1 MLRKTA
7 QLTISIVVSLAVSLG
22 LIQISFAQEKVVI
35 VGAGISGLAAGKTLQ
50 ESGYE
55 VVLLEARNRIGG
67 RVWTDRST
75 GKPLDLGASWI
86 HAITGNPITELAN
99 KIKASLTG
107 LVDYEDTSVF
117 DADGTEDPLTPA
129 QEKQFTD
136 VFAQFAASVT
146 AGNANASVQEVL
158 DAAVSQG
165 ALNGFSARAL
175 DSLINSVKEHE
186 YAGDAS
192 ELSQIGTEEGM
203 DMGGGDV
210 LFPNGFDAITNFLAV
225 GLNIQTETIV
235 QTVSYTETGVIVS
248 TNKGEYSGDRVI
260 VTVPLGVLKAGDI
273 VFNPALPSDKL
284 QSISALGS
292 GVLNKVWLEFPS
304 VFWDNTTIHNYFST
318 PKGRFNEWVNWHKAT
333 GNTHL
338 LGFNAGQYGIE
349 IESKSDTE
357 IVAEAMTILRTM
369 WGANIP
375 EPSNTVITRWNSDP
389 FAKGAYSF
397 IKVGSTID
405 DRAIL
410 AKSISNRVFF
420 AGEATSTDSA
430 ATTNGAYNTGL
441 REAQKISSLAP
452 ITIETNTTGSF
463 DSNTS
468 QLVLPRLSAGGQF
481 YRLTLALA
489 DPIKLVFQVAGA
501 DLLEGTSF
509 TAAGFDGATGTLKLP
524 VVNVGNAKYNLE
536 MTIIAAS
543 NPIQFQLSKVSLL

>member
-1 MLRKTA
+1 MLRITT
-7 QLTISIVVSLAVSLG
+7 LIVFFLG
-22 LIQISFAQEKVVI
+22 LTQVSIAQEKI
-35 VGAGISGLAAGKTLQ
+35 IIIGAGISGLAAGKTLQ

-55 VVLLEARNRIGG
+55 VVILEARNRVGG

-75 GKPLDLGASWI
+75 GKALDLGASWI
-86 HAITGNPITELAN
+86 HAITGNPITALAN
-99 KIKASLTG
+99 KIKAPLSG
-107 LVDYEDTSVF
+107 LVDYDDTSVF

-129 QEKQFTD
+129 QEQQFTD

-146 AGNANASVQEVL
+146 ASNVNASVQDVV

-165 ALNGFSARAL
+165 ALSGFTSRAL

-186 YAGDAS
+186 YAGDAN

-210 LFPNGFDAITNFLAV
+210 LFPNGFDAITNFLAI

-235 QTVSYTETGVIVS
+235 QTVSYTETGVTIG
-248 TNKGEYSGDRVI
+248 TNKAEYSGDRVI

-284 QSISALGS
+284 SAISALGS

-333 GNTHL
+333 GETHL
-338 LGFNAGQYGIE
+338 LGFNAGQYGLE
-349 IESKSDTE
+349 IESKSDDE

-369 WGANIP
+369 WGADIP
-375 EPSNTVITRWNSDP
+375 EPTNKVITRWNSDP

-405 DRAIL
+405 DRATL
-410 AKSISNRVFF
+410 AKPVSNRVFF
-420 AGEATSTDSA
+420 AGEATSTDNA

-441 REAQKISSLAP
+441 REAQKISELAP
-452 ITIETNTTGSF
+452 ITTETNTTGVF
-463 DSNTS
+463 DASSN
-468 QLVLPRLSAGGQF
+468 QLVQPRLKVVEQ
-481 YRLTLALA
+481 YYKLTLSLA
-489 DPIKLVFQVAGA
+489 DPAKLIFQIAGA
-501 DLLEGTSF
+501 ELLQGTGF
-509 TAAGFDGATGTLKLP
+509 TAAGFDTATGTLKLP

-536 MTIIAAS
+536 MTIIANS

>member
-1 MLRKTA
+1 MLR
-7 QLTISIVVSLAVSLG
+7 LTTLIVLFLG
-22 LIQISFAQEKVVI
+22 LSQVSIAQEKVI
-35 VGAGISGLAAGKTLQ
+35 IIGAGISGLSAGKTLQ
-50 ESGYE
+50 EAGYE
-55 VVLLEARNRIGG
+55 VILLEARNRVGG

-99 KIKASLTG
+99 KIKAPLSG
-107 LVDYEDTSVF
+107 LVDYDDTSVF

-146 AGNANASVQEVL
+146 ASNVNASVQDVL

-165 ALNGFSARAL
+165 ALSGFSTRAL

-192 ELSQIGTEEGM
+192 ELSQIGTDEGM

-210 LFPNGFDAITNFLAV
+210 LFPNGFDAITNFLAI
-225 GLNIQTETIV
+225 GLNIKMETIV
-235 QTVSYTETGVIVS
+235 QTVNYTETGVTIS
-248 TNKGEYSGDRVI
+248 TDKGEYTGDRVI

-273 VFNPALPSDKL
+273 TFSPALPSDKL

-318 PKGRFNEWVNWHKAT
+318 PKGRFNEWVNWHKAS
-333 GNTHL
+333 GETHL
-338 LGFNAGQYGIE
+338 LGFNAGQYGLE
-349 IESKSDTE
+349 IESKSDDE
-357 IVAEAMTILRTM
+357 IVAEAMTILRAM
-369 WGANIP
+369 WGADIP
-375 EPSNTVITRWNSDP
+375 SPTNRVITRWNSDP

-405 DRAIL
+405 DRATL
-410 AKSISNRVFF
+410 AKSVSNRVFF
-420 AGEATSTDSA
+420 AGEATSTDNA

-441 REAQKISSLAP
+441 REAQKIFSLAP
-452 ITIETNTTGSF
+452 ITTETDTTGTF
-463 DSNTS
+463 DTS
-468 QLVLPRLSAGGQF
+468 ANQLVLPRLKVLEQ
-481 YRLTLALA
+481 YYKLTLSLA
-489 DPIKLVFQVAGA
+489 DPVKLIFQVAGA
-501 DLLEGTSF
+501 ELLQGTSF
-509 TAAGFDGATGTLKLP
+509 TAAGFDASIGTLKLP
-524 VVNVGNAKYNLE
+524 VVSVGAAKYNLE
-536 MTIIAAS
+536 MTIIANS

>member
-1 MLRKTA
+1 MLRITT
-7 QLTISIVVSLAVSLG
+7 LIVLFLG
-22 LIQISFAQEKVVI
+22 LSQVSIAQEKVI
-35 VGAGISGLAAGKTLQ
+35 IIGAGISGLSAGKALQ
-50 ESGYE
+50 EAGYE
-55 VVLLEARNRIGG
+55 VILLEARNRVGG

-99 KIKASLTG
+99 KIKAPLSG
-107 LVDYEDTSVF
+107 LVDYDDTSVF

-146 AGNANASVQEVL
+146 ASNVNASVQDVL

-165 ALNGFSARAL
+165 ALSGFSTRAL

-192 ELSQIGTEEGM
+192 ELSQIGTDEGM

-210 LFPNGFDAITNFLAV
+210 LFPNGFDAITNFLAI
-225 GLNIQTETIV
+225 GLNIKMETIV
-235 QTVSYTETGVIVS
+235 QTVSYTETGVTII
-248 TNKGEYSGDRVI
+248 TDKGEYTGDRVI

-273 VFNPALPSDKL
+273 TFSPALPSDKL

-318 PKGRFNEWVNWHKAT
+318 PKGRFNEWVNWHKAS
-333 GNTHL
+333 GETHL
-338 LGFNAGQYGIE
+338 LGFNAGQYGLE
-349 IESKSDTE
+349 IESKSDDE
-357 IVAEAMTILRTM
+357 IVAEAMTILRAM
-369 WGANIP
+369 WGADIP
-375 EPSNTVITRWNSDP
+375 SPTNRVITRWNSDP

-405 DRAIL
+405 DRATL
-410 AKSISNRVFF
+410 AKSVSNRVFF
-420 AGEATSTDSA
+420 AGEATSTDNA

-441 REAQKISSLAP
+441 REAQKIFSLAP
-452 ITIETNTTGSF
+452 ITTETDTTGTF
-463 DSNTS
+463 DTS
-468 QLVLPRLSAGGQF
+468 ANQLVLPRLKVLEQ
-481 YRLTLALA
+481 YYKLTLSLA
-489 DPIKLVFQVAGA
+489 DPAKLIFQVAGA
-501 DLLEGTSF
+501 ELLQGTSF
-509 TAAGFDGATGTLKLP
+509 TAAGFDASIGTLKLP
-524 VVNVGNAKYNLE
+524 VVSVGAAKYNLE
-536 MTIIAAS
+536 MTIIANS

>member
-1 MLRKTA
+1 MLR
-7 QLTISIVVSLAVSLG
+7 LTTLIVLFLG
-22 LIQISFAQEKVVI
+22 LSQVSIAQEKVI
-35 VGAGISGLAAGKTLQ
+35 IIGAGISGLSAGKTLQ
-50 ESGYE
+50 EAGYE
-55 VVLLEARNRIGG
+55 VILLEARNRVGG

-99 KIKASLTG
+99 KIKAPLSG
-107 LVDYEDTSVF
+107 LVDYDDTSVF

-146 AGNANASVQEVL
+146 ASNVNASVQDVL

-165 ALNGFSARAL
+165 ALSGFSTRAL

-192 ELSQIGTEEGM
+192 ELSQIGTDEGM

-210 LFPNGFDAITNFLAV
+210 LFPNGFDAITNFLAI
-225 GLNIQTETIV
+225 GLNIKMETIV
-235 QTVSYTETGVIVS
+235 QTVNYTETGVTIS
-248 TNKGEYSGDRVI
+248 TDKGEYTGDRVI

-273 VFNPALPSDKL
+273 TFSPALPSDKL

-318 PKGRFNEWVNWHKAT
+318 PKGRFNEWVNWHKAS
-333 GNTHL
+333 GETHL
-338 LGFNAGQYGIE
+338 LGFNAGQYGLE
-349 IESKSDTE
+349 IESKSDDE
-357 IVAEAMTILRTM
+357 IVAEAMTILRAM
-369 WGANIP
+369 WGADIP
-375 EPSNTVITRWNSDP
+375 SPTNRVITRWNSDP

-405 DRAIL
+405 DRATL
-410 AKSISNRVFF
+410 ANSVSNRVFF
-420 AGEATSTDSA
+420 AGEATSTDNA

-441 REAQKISSLAP
+441 REAQKIFSLAP
-452 ITIETNTTGSF
+452 ITTETDTTGTF
-463 DSNTS
+463 DTS
-468 QLVLPRLSAGGQF
+468 ANQLVLPRLKVLEQ
-481 YRLTLALA
+481 YYKLTLSLA
-489 DPIKLVFQVAGA
+489 DPVKLIFQVAGA
-501 DLLEGTSF
+501 ELLQGTSF
-509 TAAGFDGATGTLKLP
+509 TAAGFDASIGTLKLP
-524 VVNVGNAKYNLE
+524 VVSVGAAKYNLE
-536 MTIIAAS
+536 MTIIANS